1 MKNHVYLE
9 RSKQVKLPDNRIL
22 AVELRAFAQTQFRPT
37 EMMVMVM
44 IMVMMMVMVKEEM
57 LISLFHPNLA
67 MFFILSTAVTALRC
81 LVENI
86 VVGKI

>member
-37 EMMVMVM
+37 EMMM
-44 IMVMMMVMVKEEM
+44 MVMMMVMVKEEV

-86 VVGKI
+86 VVGNI

>member
-44 IMVMMMVMVKEEM
+44 VMVKEEV

>member
-37 EMMVMVM
+37 EMMM
-44 IMVMMMVMVKEEM
+44 MVMMMVMVKEEV

>member
-44 IMVMMMVMVKEEM
+44 VKEEV
-57 LISLFHPNLA
+57 LISHPNLA

>member
-9 RSKQVKLPDNRIL
+9 CSNQVKLPDNRIL
-22 AVELRAFAQTQFRPT
+22 AVELRAFAQTQLRPT
-37 EMMVMVM
+37 EMM
-44 IMVMMMVMVKEEM
+44 MMMMVKEEK

-67 MFFILSTAVTALRC
+67 MLFILSTAVTALRC
-81 LVENI
+81 FVENM

>member
-37 EMMVMVM
+37 EMM
-44 IMVMMMVMVKEEM
+44 MMVMVKEEVF
-57 LISLFHPNLA
+57 ISLLDPNLA